1 MSGTNTAQSAHML
14 ISQRQP
20 PPPTSTTSAV
30 CRVRKCACACIMAVL
45 LAVFLAVML
54 TVLVQGLDSGS
65 CITPSLC
72 LSSQGL
78 RPQGLHDFH
87 APQDPSRV
95 DTLEGFQD
103 RGLFI
108 HLPAVDRRR

>member
-1 MSGTNTAQSAHML
+1 MYLAQTRHKARTCSFRNGSPHLPQAP
-14 ISQRQP
+14 QP
-20 PPPTSTTSAV
+20 AV

-45 LAVFLAVML
+45 LAVML
-54 TVLVQGLDSGS
+54 TVPVL
-65 CITPSLC
+65 
-72 LSSQGL
+72 GL